1 MRQFFKM
8 VKNKES
14 VMGVDDRDYVR
25 EERKNRSRKGG
36 GSYWKIFIIL
46 LLVLFFYLYCFS
58 N

>member
-46 LLVLFFYLYCFS
+46 LLVLFLLFILF
-58 N
+58 

>member
-25 EERKNRSRKGG
+25 EERKIAPGKEEVLTGRFSL
-36 GSYWKIFIIL
+36 SYF
-46 LLVLFFYLYCFS
+46 
-58 N
+58 

>member
-8 VKNKES
+8 VKNKEN

-46 LLVLFFYLYCFS
+46 LLVLFLLFILF
-58 N
+58 